1 MQKLFLLDAMAL
13 IFRAHYAF
21 ISSPRVNSKGLNT
34 SAVYGFTNTLLE
46 IIQKERPTH
55 LGVAFESTVP
65 TFRQERFPAYKAHR
79 DQTPEDITVAVPY
92 VMRLLEALQI
102 PCLWVD
108 GFEADDV
115 IGALAKAAA
124 SQGFEVYMVTP
135 DKDYAQ
141 LVQDSIFLYKPG
153 RNKEPNKILDSQA
166 VEQTYGVPPNRI
178 TDYLGLVGDT
188 VDNIP
193 GIPKIGEKTALALI
207 KEYGSLEEI
216 IAKAEQ
222 IPKKAIRETLI
233 AHKEQGLLSKE
244 LATIVTE
251 VPIKFEP
258 EVLAL
263 KQPNSIALKAILQE
277 LEFRTIL
284 NRLFPQ
290 EASALEPG
298 NKSALSPLNHIPKS
312 AAASQKAEPTFKTIQ
327 DIAPDYRLC
336 QNQEDLRQLAE
347 LLVKVPA
354 FCFDTETTS
363 LDVHQTELVGVAF
376 AIEPQKAFYA
386 PMPSNDE
393 ETQNRLAYF
402 REVLES
408 DKILKIGQNLKFDIL
423 VLSRYGINVSPP
435 FFDTML
441 AHYVCHSEQPRNMD
455 ALARTYLGY
464 SPIPI
469 TDLIGPKGKKQIS
482 MREAPIEKVK
492 DYAAEDADITLQL
505 AKPLEQ
511 EMDKLGARQLF
522 EKVEMPLL
530 PVLVAM
536 EKNGVCID
544 AQFLKDYSLE
554 LDKEMARAERQIYE
568 LSGIT
573 FNINSPKQLG
583 EILFN
588 KLGLR
593 KDAALTATGQYATS
607 EKILLELAE
616 EGHELPLRVIE
627 YRQLAKLKSTYV
639 DALPQMVNPKTGR
652 VHTSYNQAVTVTGRL
667 SSNNPNLQN
676 IPIRTEQGKEVRKAF
691 IAPSPEYVLL
701 SADYSQIEL
710 RIMAAL
716 SQDSNLCQAFQEGLD
731 IHQAT
736 AANIFGVPLTAV
748 TSEMRRKAKMVN
760 FGIIYGI
767 SAFGLA
773 ARLGIS
779 RTEAQ
784 IIITNYFQKYP
795 GIAAFMENCKAR
807 AKEKGYAETMLGRR
821 HYLKDIYSKSAATRS
836 FAERNAINTPIQGT
850 AADMIKLAMIRI
862 HSELRGFQTKM
873 ILQVHDELLFE
884 VPLQELE
891 AVKQIV
897 KTGMENALPLPCVP
911 VEANLGVGQ
920 NWLDAH

>member
-21 ISSPRVNSKGLNT
+21 ISAPRVNSKGLNT
-34 SAVYGFTNTLLE
+34 SAVYGFINTLLE

-79 DQTPEDITVAVPY
+79 DETPEDISIAVPY
-92 VMRLLEALQI
+92 IMRLLEAMQI
-102 PCLWVD
+102 PCLWAD
-108 GFEADDV
+108 RFEADDV
-115 IGALAKAAA
+115 IGALAKAAV
-124 SQGFEVYMVTP
+124 SQNFEVYMVTS

-141 LVQDSIFLYKPG
+141 LVDDSIFLYKLG
-153 RNKEPNKILDSQA
+153 RNKEPSKILTPEA

-178 TDYLGLVGDT
+178 TDYLGLVGDS

-193 GIPKIGEKTALALI
+193 GVPKIGKKTALALI
-207 KEYGSLEEI
+207 KEYGSLEDI
-216 IAKAEQ
+216 IARAEQ
-222 IPKKAIRETLI
+222 IPQKAIRETLV
-233 AHKEQGLLSKE
+233 AHKEQGLLSKQ
-244 LATIVTE
+244 LATIAIDA
-251 VPIKFEP
+251 PIAFEP
-258 EVLAL
+258 DALAL
-263 KQPNSIALKAILQE
+263 KQPYSSEVKSILEE
-277 LEFRTIL
+277 LEFRTIT

-290 EASALEPG
+290 EARVSEQG
-298 NKSALSPLNHIPKS
+298 NMFAPSHTPKTVAFEKSTPVL
-312 AAASQKAEPTFKTIQ
+312 KTIQ
-327 DIAPDYRLC
+327 DVAPDYRLC
-336 QNQEDLRQLAE
+336 QTEEELQQLAE
-347 LLVKVPA
+347 LLAAAPS
-354 FCFDTETTS
+354 FCLDTETTS

-376 AIEPQKAFYA
+376 AIEPKKAFYA
-386 PMPSNDE
+386 PMPANIE
-393 ETQNRLAYF
+393 ETQKRLAYF
-402 REVLES
+402 REALEGGQS
-408 DKILKIGQNLKFDIL
+408 LKIGQNLKFDIL

-505 AKPLEQ
+505 VEPLEQ
-511 EMDKLGARQLF
+511 EMAKLGGRQLF
-522 EKVEMPLL
+522 EEVEMPLL

-536 EKNGVCID
+536 EKNGVFID
-544 AQFLKDYSLE
+544 IEFLKDYSLE
-554 LDKEMARAERQIYE
+554 LDKELIRIEQQIYQ
-568 LSGIT
+568 LSGAT

-583 EILFN
+583 EILFD

-593 KDAALTATGQYATS
+593 KDAALTATRQYATG

-627 YRQLAKLKSTYV
+627 YRRLAKLKSTYV
-639 DALPQMVNPKTGR
+639 DALPQMLNPETGR
-652 VHTSYNQAVTVTGRL
+652 VHTSYNQSVAVTGRL

-691 IAPSPEYVLL
+691 IAPSPEYILL

-716 SQDSNLCQAFQEGLD
+716 SQDENLCEAFQKGLD

-736 AANIFGVPLTAV
+736 AANIFGVSLSEV
-748 TSEMRRKAKMVN
+748 NGEMRRKAKMVN

-773 ARLGIS
+773 GRLGIS

-784 IIITNYFQKYP
+784 IIITSYFEKYR
-795 GIAAFMENCKAR
+795 GIAAFMESCKTR

-821 HYLKDIYSKSAATRS
+821 HYLKDIYSKSAVTRG

-862 HSELRGFQTKM
+862 HSQLRGFRTKM
-873 ILQVHDELLFE
+873 TLQVHDELLFE
-884 VPLQELE
+884 VPLEELE
-891 AVKQIV
+891 MVKQIV
-897 KTGMENALPLPCVP
+897 KVGMENALPLPGVP

>member
-188 VDNIP
+188 ADNIP

-258 EVLAL
+258 DVLAL
-263 KQPNSIALKAILQE
+263 KQPYAPAVKPILEE
-277 LEFRTIL
+277 LEFRTVTS
-284 NRLFPQ
+284 RLFPQ
-290 EASALEPG
+290 EAGAPEHGNMSASANSPKTTPVFE
-298 NKSALSPLNHIPKS
+298 KSASVL
-312 AAASQKAEPTFKTIQ
+312 KTIQ
-327 DIAPDYRLC
+327 DIAPDYRVC
-336 QNQEDLRQLAE
+336 QTEEELRQLAE
-347 LLVKVPA
+347 LLAQAPS

-363 LDVHQTELVGVAF
+363 LDVHQTELVGIAF
-376 AIEPQKAFYA
+376 AIEPQKAFYT
-386 PMPSNDE
+386 PMPANME
-393 ETQNRLAYF
+393 ETQKRLAYF
-402 REVLES
+402 RTALES
-408 DKILKIGQNLKFDIL
+408 GKNLKIGQNLKFDIL
-423 VLSRYGINVSPP
+423 VLSQYGINVSPP

-505 AKPLEQ
+505 VEPLSQ
-511 EMDKLGARQLF
+511 EMDKLGVRQLF

-536 EKNGVCID
+536 EKNGVFID
-544 AQFLKDYSLE
+544 VPFLKEYSLE
-554 LDKEMARAERQIYE
+554 LDKELTRIEQQIYE
-568 LSGIT
+568 LSGVT

-583 EILFN
+583 R
-588 KLGLR
+588 G
-593 KDAALTATGQYATS
+593 T
-607 EKILLELAE
+607 
-616 EGHELPLRVIE
+616 
-627 YRQLAKLKSTYV
+627 
-639 DALPQMVNPKTGR
+639 
-652 VHTSYNQAVTVTGRL
+652 
-667 SSNNPNLQN
+667 
-676 IPIRTEQGKEVRKAF
+676 
-691 IAPSPEYVLL
+691 
-701 SADYSQIEL
+701 
-710 RIMAAL
+710 
-716 SQDSNLCQAFQEGLD
+716 FQ
-731 IHQAT
+731 
-736 AANIFGVPLTAV
+736 
-748 TSEMRRKAKMVN
+748 
-760 FGIIYGI
+760 
-767 SAFGLA
+767 
-773 ARLGIS
+773 
-779 RTEAQ
+779 
-784 IIITNYFQKYP
+784 
-795 GIAAFMENCKAR
+795 
-807 AKEKGYAETMLGRR
+807 
-821 HYLKDIYSKSAATRS
+821 
-836 FAERNAINTPIQGT
+836 
-850 AADMIKLAMIRI
+850 
-862 HSELRGFQTKM
+862 
-873 ILQVHDELLFE
+873 
-884 VPLQELE
+884 
-891 AVKQIV
+891 
-897 KTGMENALPLPCVP
+897 
-911 VEANLGVGQ
+911 
-920 NWLDAH
+920 